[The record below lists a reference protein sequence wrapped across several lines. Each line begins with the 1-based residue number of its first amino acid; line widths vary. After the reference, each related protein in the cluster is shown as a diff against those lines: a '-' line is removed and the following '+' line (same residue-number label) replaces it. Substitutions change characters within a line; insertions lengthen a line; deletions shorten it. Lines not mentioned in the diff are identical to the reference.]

1 MKKLIVA
8 TGIVL
13 SVMCASAAS
22 YSWKAYNDYFADT
35 SDADLAGKVY
45 LFDANAY
52 ELATVTAGLESSG
65 LSALSGALGSTDL
78 SGAAFTLTG
87 TGLGSNAADTV
98 ASMYAIV
105 VSTDEKNYWAAP
117 TVDVTLNDAI
127 RGGGIAS
134 FNFGAVDSVAWTG
147 EVGSASVPEPTSGL
161 LMLLGVAG
169 LALRRR
175 RA

>member
-52 ELATVTAGLESSG
+52 ALATVTAGLESSG
-65 LSALSGALGSTDL
+65 LSALSGSLGSADL

-87 TGLGSNAADTV
+87 TGLGSNAADTI

-105 VSTDEKNYWAAP
+105 ISTDEKNYWAAP

-134 FNFGAVDSVAWTG
+134 FNFGAVDGVAWTG
-147 EVGSASVPEPTSGL
+147 EVAAVPEPTSGL
-161 LMLLGVAG
+161 LLLLGMAG
-169 LALRRR
+169 LALKRK